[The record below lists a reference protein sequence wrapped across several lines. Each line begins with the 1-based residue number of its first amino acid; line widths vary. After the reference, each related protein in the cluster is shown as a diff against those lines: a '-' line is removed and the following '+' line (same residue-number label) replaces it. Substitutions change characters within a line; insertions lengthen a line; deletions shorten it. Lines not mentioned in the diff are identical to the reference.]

1 LRERLGDIDV
11 LVQYFIQ
18 RNNEQM
24 GKRVSGIS
32 REALKAFTEYTW
44 PGNIRELEHLM
55 ESTMN
60 LIDKD
65 MITLEDVQYYFEKR
79 QKIEAIDSEASV
91 NDACPKNLSAA
102 VSGYERSLLVKAL
115 KSSGGNVAMAA
126 RALQLPKQTMHNKVK
141 KHNISIT
148 REIE

>member
-1 LRERLGDIDV
+1 
-11 LVQYFIQ
+11 
-18 RNNEQM
+18 
-24 GKRVSGIS
+24 
-32 REALKAFTEYTW
+32 
-44 PGNIRELEHLM
+44 M

-79 QKIEAIDSEASV
+79 QKIAAMDPETSV
-91 NDACPKNLSAA
+91 NDACPNDLSAA